1 MIVTLYTF
9 SAIGIH
15 LAKHC
20 ASHIIP
26 RIIQTGGENAVQKYI
41 NLGRIDANIAENYA
55 AENNLG
61 KSAESLFTNRDI
73 VLLCKSK
80 TISNEAGSV
89 EFSTV
94 FKLILCVNR
103 EGFRIV

>member
-1 MIVTLYTF
+1 M
-9 SAIGIH
+9 
-15 LAKHC
+15 
-20 ASHIIP
+20 
-26 RIIQTGGENAVQKYI
+26 QKYI

-89 EFSTV
+89 
-94 FKLILCVNR
+94 
-103 EGFRIV
+103 

>member
-1 MIVTLYTF
+1 M
-9 SAIGIH
+9 
-15 LAKHC
+15 
-20 ASHIIP
+20 
-26 RIIQTGGENAVQKYI
+26 QKYI

-80 TISNEAGSV
+80 TISNEA